1 MELYLT
7 MEEVLRLPVF
17 QGCRIAAGRAGLKK
31 RVTGVNVSEVPDYYH
46 WLAAGEVMLCT
57 CYALYEDPVAL
68 EQFIPQLEAHG
79 IAGACIKPG
88 RFLGELPQY
97 MVDCAEERNFPL
109 IELPEEA
116 RFADITKAIT
126 GELLKRRTAQLENS
140 LSVNRLLVSA
150 LTKRASLEE
159 LAGTVASITGCSV
172 WVIDRINHRLASCL
186 SPDYPEQESR
196 DRPPADAVAHE
207 LRADGQLAG
216 MLYLSGRQVAAEEE
230 ILAPILQLIP
240 LEILQTRSV
249 YESESRGFREFL
261 THLLMDPIRDE
272 QREKQRGKTF
282 GLDLTQQ
289 HLLLYCSL
297 AEPQSIQS
305 RELLQQNALLQQIR
319 AFLQQEKCLFRM
331 LQREDECLFLVEGSD
346 LKALPRG
353 VERLLRGQEG
363 KIAAGLS
370 QIHRGITGLRRCD
383 WESRLAVR
391 VAGKYGGFCRFD
403 ELGVLRLL
411 YAEDTQSE
419 IKHFVQD
426 TLQSLITRDDPYHA
440 DLLRTLEAYFALQG
454 NQRSMAKALFVHY
467 NTIFYRLRAIEE
479 LCDVDLNDPDDRLQL
494 ELALYLRKTAK

>member
-1 MELYLT
+1 MEVYLT

-17 QGCRIAAGRAGLKK
+17 QGCRIAAGRTGLKK

-57 CYALYEDPVAL
+57 CYALYEDPAAL

-79 IAGACIKPG
+79 MAGACIKPG

-97 MVDCAEERNFPL
+97 MIDCAEERSFPL
-109 IELPEEA
+109 IELPEAA

-126 GELLKRRTAQLENS
+126 GELLKRRTSQLENS

-150 LTKRASLEE
+150 LTKHASLEE
-159 LAGTVASITGCSV
+159 LADTVALITGCSV
-172 WVIDRINHRLASCL
+172 WMIDRINHRMANCL
-186 SPDYPEQESR
+186 SPDYPEQEGR
-196 DRPPADAVAHE
+196 DHPPTDATAHE
-207 LRADGQLAG
+207 LRADGQLVG
-216 MLYLSGRQVAAEEE
+216 MLYLSGQQVAAEEE

-240 LEILQTRSV
+240 LEILQARSV
-249 YESESRGFREFL
+249 YESENRGFREFL

-297 AEPQSIQS
+297 AEPQGIQS
-305 RELLQQNALLQQIR
+305 RELLYQNVLLQQIK
-319 AFLQQEKCLFRM
+319 AFLQQEKYLFHM
-331 LQREDECLFLVEGSD
+331 LQQEEACLFLVEGSD
-346 LKALPRG
+346 LTALPQG
-353 VERLLRGQEG
+353 LERLLRGQAG
-363 KIAAGLS
+363 GIAAGLS
-370 QIHRGITGLRRCD
+370 QTHRGITGLRRCD
-383 WESRLAVR
+383 WESRLAAR
-391 VAGKYGGFCRFD
+391 MAGKHGGFCRFD

-426 TLQSLITRDDPYHA
+426 TLQSLITRDDSYHA
-440 DLLRTLEAYFALQG
+440 DLLQTLEAYFALQG

-467 NTIFYRLRAIEE
+467 NTIAYRLRTIEE
-479 LCDVDLNDPDDRLQL
+479 LCGVDLNDPDDRLQL
-494 ELALYLRKTAK
+494 ELALYLRKNS

>member
-7 MEEVLRLPVF
+7 MEEVLRLPAF
-17 QGCRIAAGRAGLKK
+17 QGCRIAAGRAGLQK

-79 IAGACIKPG
+79 MAGVCIKPG
-88 RFLGELPQY
+88 RFLGELPKY
-97 MVDCAEERNFPL
+97 MIDCAEERSFPL

-126 GELLKRRTAQLENS
+126 DELLKRRTAQLENS
-140 LSVNRLLVSA
+140 LSVNRMLVSA

-172 WVIDRINHRLASCL
+172 WVVDRINHRLASCL
-186 SPDYPEQESR
+186 SPDYPEQERR

-216 MLYLSGRQVAAEEE
+216 MLYLSGQQVAAEEE

-240 LEILQTRSV
+240 PEILQTRSV

-272 QREKQRGKTF
+272 QREQQRGKTF
-282 GLDLTQQ
+282 GLDLIQQ
-289 HLLLYCSL
+289 HLLLYCGL
-297 AEPQSIQS
+297 AEPQGIQS
-305 RELLQQNALLQQIR
+305 KELLYQNVLLQQIK
-319 AFLQQEKCLFRM
+319 AFLQQEKYLFHM
-331 LQREDECLFLVEGSD
+331 LQQEEACLFLVEGSD
-346 LKALPRG
+346 LTALPQG
-353 VERLLRGQEG
+353 LERLLRGQAG
-363 KIAAGLS
+363 GIAAGLS
-370 QIHRGITGLRRCD
+370 QTHRGITGLRRCD
-383 WESRLAVR
+383 WESRLAAR
-391 VAGKYGGFCRFD
+391 MAGKHGGFCRFD

-467 NTIFYRLRAIEE
+467 NTIAYRLRTIEE
-479 LCDVDLNDPDDRLQL
+479 LCGVELNDPDDRLQL
-494 ELALYLRKTAK
+494 ELALYLRKNS